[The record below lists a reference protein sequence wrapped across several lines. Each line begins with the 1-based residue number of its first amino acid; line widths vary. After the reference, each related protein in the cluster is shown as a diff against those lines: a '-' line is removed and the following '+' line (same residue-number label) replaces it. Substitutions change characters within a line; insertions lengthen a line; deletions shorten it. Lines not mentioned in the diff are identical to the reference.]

1 MRKSVLH
8 SIALEENMSRKK
20 TSVRKSDVKGIMR
33 FAKRYPI
40 LAVIIAVI
48 VVGVF
53 VFQSVQD
60 NANKVTIPMDGL
72 YVHYIDVGQGD
83 SELICCGG
91 EYMLIDAGEPSASD
105 TVVDYLN
112 DHGIEKLEYVVCSHG
127 HADHCGG
134 LDAVVENFDVGTV
147 FTSPYPGDTSSY
159 EIFSDAVNA
168 KGLAMTVPEL
178 GESYSLGEARFEFIG
193 PLEEYDNIN
202 DDSLV
207 MRLEYGETSFLF
219 TGDMTSKAE
228 RDLLEDGANVK
239 CDVLKVGHHGSSGS
253 SSYRFLYEA
262 EPKIAVISCEAG
274 NSYGHPHEE
283 ALSRL
288 NDCGAEVCRTDLE
301 GSIIIFSNGMEVT
314 KKAA

>member
-1 MRKSVLH
+1 
-8 SIALEENMSRKK
+8 MSRKK

-159 EIFSDAVNA
+159 EIFSDAVSA
-168 KGLAMTVPEL
+168 KGLDMTVPEL

-207 MRLEYGETSFLF
+207 MRLEYGDTSFLF

-228 RDLLEDGANVK
+228 RGLLEDGANVK

-283 ALSRL
+283 VLSRL

>member
-1 MRKSVLH
+1 MLH
-8 SIALEENMSRKK
+8 SIALEGNMSRKK

-159 EIFSDAVNA
+159 EIFSDAVSA

-193 PLEEYDNIN
+193 PLEEYDNLN
-202 DDSLV
+202 DNSLV
-207 MRLEYGETSFLF
+207 MRLEYGDTSFLF

>member
-1 MRKSVLH
+1 
-8 SIALEENMSRKK
+8 MSRKK

-159 EIFSDAVNA
+159 EIFSDAVSA

-193 PLEEYDNIN
+193 PLEEYDNLN

-207 MRLEYGETSFLF
+207 MRLEYGDTSFLF

-301 GSIIIFSNGMEVT
+301 GSTIIFSNGMEVT

>member
-1 MRKSVLH
+1 
-8 SIALEENMSRKK
+8 MSRKK
-20 TSVRKSDVKGIMR
+20 TSVSKSDVKGMVR
-33 FAKRYPI
+33 FAKRYPV

-48 VVGVF
+48 IVGVF
-53 VFQSVQD
+53 VFQSVQN

-83 SELICCGG
+83 SELVCCGG

-112 DHGIEKLEYVVCSHG
+112 DHGIEKLDYVVCSHG

-134 LDAVVENFDVGTV
+134 LDAVVENFEVGTV
-147 FTSPYPGDTSSY
+147 LTSPYPGDTASY
-159 EIFSDAVNA
+159 EIFSDAVAA

-178 GESYSLGEARFEFIG
+178 GESYTLGEAKFEFVG
-193 PLEEYDNIN
+193 PLEQYDNLN

-207 MRLEYGETSFLF
+207 MRLEYGDTSFLF
-219 TGDMTSKAE
+219 TGDMTSRAE

-288 NDCGAEVCRTDLE
+288 NDCGAEIYRTDLE
-301 GSIIIFSNGMEVT
+301 GSIVIFSNGMEVT